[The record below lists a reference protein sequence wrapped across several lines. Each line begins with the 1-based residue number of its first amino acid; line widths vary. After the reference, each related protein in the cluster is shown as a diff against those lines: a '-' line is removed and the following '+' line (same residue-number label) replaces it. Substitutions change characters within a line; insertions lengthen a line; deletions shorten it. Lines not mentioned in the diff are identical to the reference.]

1 MPVTFKQKGKLRR
14 QTNGSSSVYDLE
26 LEQFVE
32 PLAETAGQ
40 RNDLLIVG
48 DQQQQIAKSIVD
60 GHAVSASSQVFFNH
74 DSPLRGKF
82 PVEVG
87 REFNNDLLTA
97 DFHAHASQFTL
108 PTAIRGSRQRYK
120 NNGIHCSSAV
130 RGGN

>member
-14 QTNGSSSVYDLE
+14 QTNESSSVYDLV

-60 GHAVSASSQVFFNH
+60 SHAVSASSQVFFNH

-82 PVEVG
+82 PVAVG

-97 DFHAHASQFTL
+97 DFHAHASQFTCL
-108 PTAIRGSRQRYK
+108 LRFGARGNVTRITASI
-120 NNGIHCSSAV
+120 AV
-130 RGGN
+130 QAFGGGN